1 MRSGRDGVWRGAVG
15 VWGER
20 FGKDADRDWVIV
32 AGGDGRG
39 TGEPGREVERLPLP
53 PMNHVND

>member
-1 MRSGRDGVWRGAVG
+1 MHSGRDGVGSGAVG

-39 TGEPGREVERLPLP
+39 TDRDWVIVAGGTG
-53 PMNHVND
+53 